1 MRRARAY
8 SRYAEQAARLL
19 GQQVEL
25 ARRER
30 SWPMRELA
38 ERAGVSIN
46 TIRKVESGDMTVAV
60 GTVFDVALML
70 GVPLFHE
77 DRVRVALEAELTSA
91 RLALLPKRSRVPQRE
106 VRDDF

>member
-1 MRRARAY
+1 MRDRAY
-8 SRYAEQAARLL
+8 SHYAEEAARLL
-19 GQQVEL
+19 GSQVQL

-30 SWPMRELA
+30 RWPVRELA

-46 TIRKVESGDMTVAV
+46 TIRKVESGDMTVAI
-60 GTVFDVALML
+60 GTALDVAALL

-77 DRVRVALEAELTSA
+77 DRARVAIERELVEA
-91 RLALLPKRSRVPQRE
+91 RLALLPQRVRHPRRE